1 MRYAYKSGD
10 FVEIVGARY
19 GEIEGMIGTV
29 KGTLSPFEGQPAY
42 VVDVR
47 GTAVPILEKNL
58 KTSSAPP
65 QELQKRPRKRAKR
78 TGVEL

>member
-1 MRYAYKSGD
+1 MKYAFKRGD

-19 GEIEGMIGTV
+19 GETEGKIGTV
-29 KGTLSPFEGQPAY
+29 MGTLSPFEGQSAY

-47 GTAVPILEKNL
+47 GMAMPILEKNL
-58 KTSSAPP
+58 KTSSEPP
-65 QELQKRPRKRAKR
+65 QEPQKRPRKRAKR